1 MSKTKKKKS
10 DLKTQVTFLMY
21 VVFVKVVRA
30 ERSWMQIV
38 VFKEF
43 DYVTQSA
50 ITLYFKSLFR
60 AEREPSHTNK
70 PVNAT

>member
-1 MSKTKKKKS
+1 
-10 DLKTQVTFLMY
+10 MY
-21 VVFVKVVRA
+21 VVFVIVLRA

-38 VFKEF
+38 ALKEF
-43 DYVTQSA
+43 GYVTQFA